1 MELERSS
8 LKTGPKVATG
18 PPARRLPGGALMATS
33 ANVIGYDWRVQRDG
47 RTRRPRDCR
56 LRECDDDRGGTR
68 IAGSHCGCAPV
79 SLPLAVADLGEICS
93 GTVYLSVPLLNDI
106 IQVGAGGKL
115 ATGTIQVSKTPFT
128 VTVRRTD
135 GRPIQA
141 EILHEHQG
149 YTGPAVRAKV
159 FEEPVNCLSLQRI
172 SSGHGPLWLA
182 AEAVHVDR
190 RHDLQQFVNTIATFG
205 LAKQRKMSGRE
216 KPPACRQAYGGQ
228 HDIPR
233 NITQASTHVGECASS
248 VTRLD
253 GHTRSDRIRKAR
265 P

>member
-1 MELERSS
+1 MSSGTTGACSAMAARGARATADCESATTIVEERALPDRNVGAHRFHCLS
-8 LKTGPKVATG
+8 LG
-18 PPARRLPGGALMATS
+18 
-33 ANVIGYDWRVQRDG
+33 
-47 RTRRPRDCR
+47 
-56 LRECDDDRGGTR
+56 
-68 IAGSHCGCAPV
+68 
-79 SLPLAVADLGEICS
+79 DLDEICS

-115 ATGTIQVSKTPFT
+115 ATGTIQVSKTPIT

-135 GRPIQA
+135 GKPIQA

-149 YTGPAVRAKV
+149 RTGPAVRAKV

-182 AEAVHVDR
+182 AEAVSRCAHRTARHRASTRQPAGPPPPSSPNR
-190 RHDLQQFVNTIATFG
+190 RSRPPRGCGRAWCRAHAAPSRGRRRARDAEESGEPDAT
-205 LAKQRKMSGRE
+205 
-216 KPPACRQAYGGQ
+216 PACRQAYGGQ